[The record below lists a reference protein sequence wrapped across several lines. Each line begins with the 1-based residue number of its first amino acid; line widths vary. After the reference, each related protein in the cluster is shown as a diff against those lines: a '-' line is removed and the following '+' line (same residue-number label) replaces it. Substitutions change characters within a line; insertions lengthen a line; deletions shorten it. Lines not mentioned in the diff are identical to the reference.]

1 MDAMNRPLPSGYL
14 SFTTAAAAQSAG
26 LFAAADAARGIV
38 RNAAAAEVPV
48 TFVFAAAALHTACN
62 STDFVFG
69 GHENK
74 LFKLRRG
81 IAWPPL
87 SSHASTHSPQFM
99 EAGSSTLVCSSMSIG
114 RRAGDSIRLT
124 T

>member
-1 MDAMNRPLPSGYL
+1 MDAMNRPLPFGYL
-14 SFTTAAAAQSAG
+14 SFATAAAAQSAG

-48 TFVFAAAALHTACN
+48 TFVFAAALHTACN